1 MSEQS
6 KPAGPA
12 GWLADPTGRHQHR
25 YWNGT
30 DWTDDVADQGAT
42 SVDPFNPPPKP
53 APNPAPTPPPEP
65 PAAAAPASPEP
76 ALVPPT
82 PTVSPVVTTKPLA
95 KNEQPSSGGGIVALG
110 VAFVV
115 IVLALVVALVVLFSR

>member
-1 MSEQS
+1 MTEQS

-25 YWNGT
+25 YWDGT

-42 SVDPFNPPPKP
+42 SVDPFKP
-53 APNPAPTPPPEP
+53 APAPAPEVASPEP
-65 PAAAAPASPEP
+65 EPAPVSPEP
-76 ALVPPT
+76 ALVLPT
-82 PTVSPVVTTKPLA
+82 PTVAPVVTTKPLA
-95 KNEQPSSGGGIVALG
+95 KNEQPSSGRGIVALG